1 VSFIAQMRGSVP
13 PAAQAEDDDVI
24 DPYKQSDEI
33 YEQSAAQI
41 VPAVGAIADLM
52 RSAVG
57 NG

>member
-1 VSFIAQMRGSVP
+1 MRGSVP